1 MRRGIDSLCGQMR
14 ASFVRHYAG
23 HVENGFDSVCDPQMA
38 KARDRL
44 SVSQFPPPSEI
55 SSFVSNAP

>member
-1 MRRGIDSLCGQMR
+1 MR